1 MEIKSQT
8 VFGFIII
15 YMVFVAL
22 YKERQ
27 LLGCKGKNFFTFL
40 FGSNLCD
47 NKNNQISLILR
58 EEKPKDFFRVYDKIV
73 TWRRSYLLST
83 GIILLYHYLNGCKF
97 DGIKMLVGI
106 LCGTF
111 FIYFSFS
118 FYDYHL
124 NRYIE
129 EDVKRIYDIKLKQ

>member
-1 MEIKSQT
+1 METNT
-8 VFGFIII
+8 VFTFIIV
-15 YMVFVAL
+15 YMGIVAL

-27 LLGCKGKNFFTFL
+27 LLGCKGSNFFTFL
-40 FGSNLCD
+40 SGSNLCD
-47 NKNNQISLILR
+47 NKNNEISVILR
-58 EEKPKDFFRVYDKIV
+58 EEKPKDFFRVYDRIV
-73 TWRRSYLLST
+73 IWRRSYLLST
-83 GIILLYHYLNGCKF
+83 LIVLVYHYLNECKF
-97 DGIKMLVGI
+97 DAVKMLAGI

-124 NRYIE
+124 NKYIE

>member
-1 MEIKSQT
+1 MEITTQSAFT
-8 VFGFIII
+8 FIII
-15 YMVFVAL
+15 YMGIVAL

-27 LLGCKGKNFFTFL
+27 LLGCNGKNFFTFL
-40 FGSNLCD
+40 LGSNLCD
-47 NKNNQISLILR
+47 NKNNEISLILR
-58 EEKPKDFFRVYDKIV
+58 EEKPKDFFRVYDRIV
-73 TWRRSYLLST
+73 IWRRSYLLST
-83 GIILLYHYLNGCKF
+83 LIVLVYHYLNDCKF
-97 DGIKMLVGI
+97 DSVKMLTGI

-124 NRYIE
+124 NKYIE